1 MIVVVHNARIVTQI
15 VTTDGNHLGLF
26 KKSIGA
32 TLFDLAKQYPEEV
45 LAWCDERVYAC
56 FDSHMASTLLHHD
69 KMILSFNPNKN
80 EYLSTRFG
88 YVDHASILSIP
99 KNVSF
104 FTWQISATVGVVKS
118 SLLNALNELVPNK
131 NEPFDYLLQSLTRR
145 AMPNGLFCY
154 SEPKLL
160 TRSLDF
166 NQESSSDY
174 ILFRFVKQHKSLKWL
189 VVLFFNILM
198 YEKRFTILPFIYALF
213 FAVRKWNN
221 KQLDKVEVCSK
232 KHVVSTGEIDVIIP
246 TIGRPEHVYHV
257 LCDLRNQTHLPQK
270 VIVVEQNPAPNSN
283 SQLDFLTQETWP
295 FIIDHTFTHQ
305 PGACNARNIALSKV
319 TSEWVFMCDDD
330 NRFEATLIEKVLAN
344 VKQYGVEVL
353 STAYPQLNECIDY
366 TTIHQTTIFGS
377 GNSFVK
383 SSYLKQVQFDATY
396 EFCYGEDFDFGM
408 QLKKA
413 GADVVYFP
421 SPAITHLKSPMGGF
435 RIKPVFKWSQ
445 DVVQPIPSP
454 TILLNYLKYRTQEQ
468 VNAYKTIFYFKKWKK
483 NVFQN
488 PFVFL
493 KETNLH
499 WNASKKW
506 SEKI

>member
-1 MIVVVHNARIVTQI
+1 MIVVIHNTKIVTQI
-15 VTTDGNHLGLF
+15 VITDGNHLGLLE
-26 KKSIGA
+26 KSIGV

-56 FDSHMASTLLHHD
+56 FDAHMASTLLHHD

-80 EYLSTRFG
+80 EYISTRFG

-99 KNVSF
+99 KSVSF
-104 FTWQISATVGVVKS
+104 FTWQVSVTVGVVKS

-131 NEPFDYLLQSLTRR
+131 NESFDYLLQSLTKR
-145 AMPNGLFCY
+145 AMSNGLFCY

-160 TRSLDF
+160 NRSIDF

-189 VVLFFNILM
+189 FVLFFNILI
-198 YEKRFTILPFIYALF
+198 YEKRLSVLPLIYGLF
-213 FAVRKWNN
+213 FTTRKWNN
-221 KQLDKVEVCSK
+221 KYLDTVEVCSK
-232 KHVVSTGEIDVIIP
+232 KKVVSTGEIDVIVP
-246 TIGRPEHVYHV
+246 TIGRPGHVYNV
-257 LCDLRNQTHLPQK
+257 LSDLRNQTHLPVK
-270 VIVVEQNPAPNSN
+270 VIIVEQNPTPDSN
-283 SQLDFLTQETWP
+283 SQLNFLTQETWP

-305 PGACNARNIALSKV
+305 LGACNARNIALSKV
-319 TSEWVFMCDDD
+319 ASEWVFMCDDD
-330 NRFEATLIEKVLAN
+330 NRFEATLIEKVFTN
-344 VKQYGVEVL
+344 IKQYGVEVL
-353 STAYPQLNECIDY
+353 STAYPQVNECVDY

-408 QLKKA
+408 QLRKV

-421 SPAITHLKSPMGGF
+421 NPAITHLKAPMGGF

-445 DVVQPIPSP
+445 DVIQPIPSP
-454 TILLNYLKYRTQEQ
+454 TILLNYLKYRTTEQ
-468 VNAYKTIFYFKKWKK
+468 GNAHRTIFYFKKWRKK
-483 NVFQN
+483 VFQN

-493 KETNLH
+493 KVANLH
-499 WNASKKW
+499 WNSSKKW